1 MLVHSTKELASA
13 ISSQRK
19 KLKLS
24 QADLG
29 DLVGLKQKT
38 ISALENKPENM
49 RITSLLRV
57 LAALNLQVELSDQ
70 KQKADKA
77 KWQEE
82 W

>member
-1 MLVHSTKELASA
+1 
-13 ISSQRK
+13 
-19 KLKLS
+19 
-24 QADLG
+24 
-29 DLVGLKQKT
+29 
-38 ISALENKPENM
+38 M